1 MSIEKFNAK
10 AEELKDSIMNLYAGD
25 TSYADD
31 MNLIAGICKMI
42 DDLCLAYADTKGD
55 ANLYLKIAEDLQD
68 RLNSLKLKEL
78 KEKEET

>member
-42 DDLCLAYADTKGD
+42 DDLCMEYADTEKLYEAYYRRDLITLGMA
-55 ANLYLKIAEDLQD
+55 AN
-68 RLNSLKLKEL
+68 S
-78 KEKEET
+78 KEKEE